1 MAAASNVET
10 LLGAEQTRDN
20 PDHADVVFCL
30 ADADLAPSG
39 YCMSVH
45 RTG

>member
-10 LLGAEQTRDN
+10 LLGAEQTRGN
-20 PDHADVVFCL
+20 PDHTDVVFCL
-30 ADADLAPSG
+30 AEADLPPVA
-39 YCMSVH
+39 VH